1 MVLIYLLAIAIGFA
15 FLILSSEQA
24 IKRLV
29 KLAQHFNVTEFSIS
43 FLVVGIVAIF
53 PELSIGI
60 NSALAGESSF
70 GLGIVLGSNVA
81 DLTLI
86 VGAIALAANG
96 IKLHDGTL
104 RNMKYF
110 IFPLA
115 LPIALLL
122 DGSLSR
128 FDGLMLV
135 AAFTA
140 YVAVLLSQRPAHPAK
155 EKKPKRDGKYIAKEA
170 AILAISLAVLL
181 ASGRIITDAAHQLS
195 LELALP
201 LMFIGMLLAIGTCL
215 PELTFA
221 FRASQQHHGE
231 LGLGNIFGNVLAD
244 CMLSLGIIALISPIK
259 PQYPQLAIGSG
270 IASII
275 AVILM
280 LWLLGRRWEKNT
292 LSKKDG
298 IILMVYYAAFLALQ
312 TLLEKTLIG

>member
-1 MVLIYLLAIAIGFA
+1 MVLTYILAIAIGFA

-60 NSALAGESSF
+60 NSALAGEPSF

-128 FDGLMLV
+128 FDGLVLM
-135 AAFTA
+135 AAFMA
-140 YVAVLLSQRPAHPAK
+140 YVAILLSQRPAHPPS
-155 EKKPKRDGKYIAKEA
+155 EKKPKDGKYIAKEA

-244 CMLSLGIIALISPIK
+244 CMLSLGIIALISPIS

-298 IILMVYYAAFLALQ
+298 VILMVYYAAFLALQ